1 MPVPEFGIGRVN
13 PISYEVCLP
22 TPSPPHSLS
31 LRAPE
36 RLSGLGALGGLVVVG
51 ALGGLSRQGREHRSP
66 GSSKQN
72 TFLGTLNP
80 RGAAAI
86 FE

>member
-22 TPSPPHSLS
+22 PQPPPHSLS

-51 ALGGLSRQGREHRSP
+51 ALGGGGCPGKGESTGALAPRSRTP
-66 GSSKQN
+66 
-72 TFLGTLNP
+72 FLEP
-80 RGAAAI
+80 
-86 FE
+86 